1 MTKYIIAIAV
11 FLAIAL
17 GLSLWRVDNLT
28 KKNTKLEIEKNTC
41 LEEKENYK
49 NAQISSSQLIK
60 ELRVKRVEQ
69 SPVVDCSNTP
79 LPEYVIGV
87 FSKLK

>member
-1 MTKYIIAIAV
+1 MNKYIITLAV

-17 GLSLWRVDNLT
+17 GLSLWRIDSLT
-28 KKNTKLEIEKNTC
+28 KQNTTLKIEKNAC
-41 LEEKENYK
+41 IKEKENYK
-49 NAQISSSQLIK
+49 NAQVSSSKLIK
-60 ELRVKRVEQ
+60 ELRLKRVEQ

-87 FSKLK
+87 FNKLK